1 MYTRKSLQQFDEANA
16 CKDFR
21 LHKLVQTFI
30 FYVVKKDRL
39 QYGIHKLSR
48 KLGKMDD
55 RQVPSLKRENF
66 ADSVKMWPST
76 AGRRCAGMTNFAGF
90 TEMFKIGS

>member
-1 MYTRKSLQQFDEANA
+1 MYTRKSRQHVDKANE
-16 CKDFR
+16 CKYFH
-21 LHKLVQTFI
+21 LHKLVQIFL

-39 QYGIHKLSR
+39 ECRINKLGR

-55 RQVPSLKRENF
+55 RQVPNLKRENF

-76 AGRRCAGMTNFAGF
+76 TGR
-90 TEMFKIGS
+90 

>member
-1 MYTRKSLQQFDEANA
+1 MYTRNSLQHVDKANA

-21 LHKLVQTFI
+21 LHKLVQTFL

-39 QYGIHKLSR
+39 ECDIYKLGR
-48 KLGKMDD
+48 KLRKMDD
-55 RQVPSLKRENF
+55 RHVPNLKRENF

-76 AGRRCAGMTNFAGF
+76 AGR
-90 TEMFKIGS
+90 